1 MCGSVLI
8 PRAIWPSSDIGSQ
21 SVSSRDFAL
30 GPCGGPH
37 SWRRSA
43 FCRFVLAYALLT
55 FPRVIPIDKN
65 IATPSSM
72 SSIVQKPKIM
82 FKKARIAGDAPCDKI
97 GEFFANAAEGD
108 LVVEIRGK
116 RLLDRAAD
124 RWRVPPASEP
134 AGHPSP

>member
-1 MCGSVLI
+1 
-8 PRAIWPSSDIGSQ
+8 
-21 SVSSRDFAL
+21 
-30 GPCGGPH
+30 
-37 SWRRSA
+37 
-43 FCRFVLAYALLT
+43 
-55 FPRVIPIDKN
+55 
-65 IATPSSM
+65 M

-108 LVVEIRGK
+108 LAEGDLVVEIRGK

-124 RWRVPPASEP
+124 RWTVPPASEP